1 MVKLRTGLLAAVAL
15 ALLAGQVMEAATVR
29 QFNLEEMVDRADR
42 IFRGTVLEAKEGTIQ
57 VGGGELPVVTYRIRV
72 DEAFKGEFSEVKG
85 QTIAE
90 IRTLGKPAASRSAA
104 RQLST
109 LPVLLR
115 LEVGQDYLL
124 LATTPSSAGLSTTVG
139 LGQGSFRVFGKAG
152 QESAVNEANNAG
164 LFRGMTAGRSAAG
177 VPSGGPLPYPI
188 LADLIR
194 DIAE

>member
-1 MVKLRTGLLAAVAL
+1 MVKLRVGLLAAVAL
-15 ALLAGQVMEAATVR
+15 ALLAGQAMEAATVR

-42 IFRGTVLEAKEGTIQ
+42 IFRGTVLAAEEGTVQ

-72 DEAFKGEFSEVKG
+72 DEALKGEFPEVKG
-85 QTIAE
+85 QAIAE
-90 IRTLGKPAASRSAA
+90 IRTLGKPAMASSSSR
-104 RQLST
+104 RLST

-124 LATTPSSAGLSTTVG
+124 LATPPSAAGLSTTVG
-139 LGQGSFRVFGKAG
+139 LGQGSFRLFGKPG
-152 QESAVNEANNAG
+152 QETAVNEHENQG
-164 LFRGMTAGRSAAG
+164 LFRGMNAGRAAAG
-177 VPSGGPLPYPI
+177 IPSGGPLPYPI